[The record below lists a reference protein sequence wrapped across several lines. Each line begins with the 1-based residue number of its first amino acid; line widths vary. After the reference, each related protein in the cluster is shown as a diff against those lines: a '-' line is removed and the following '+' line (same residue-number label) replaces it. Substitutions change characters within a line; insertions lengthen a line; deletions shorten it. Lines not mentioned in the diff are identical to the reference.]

1 MIPRHIAHKLRYFSG
16 KYPIVT
22 LTGPRQSGKSTL
34 LRSLF
39 SDYTYISLEDPDI
52 LLLAKE
58 DPRLFLQKYSDK
70 TIIDE
75 AQKFPELFSYLQTH
89 VDSAGKEGMYI
100 LSGSHNFL
108 LMERISQSLAGR
120 TAILKLLPFSY
131 SELSDARLAEKSLYK
146 SIHKGFYP
154 RIFDKDLSPEEF
166 YPFYIQTYIEKDVR
180 LFKNISDL
188 QQFVRFLKMCA
199 GRIGQL
205 VNLSSLANE
214 CGISQPTAKAWL
226 SILESSYV
234 IYLLKP
240 YYKNFNKRLT
250 KSPKLYFYDT
260 GLACSLLGVQSDDD
274 LLTHFMKGPLF
285 ENLLIVDLI
294 KKALNES
301 KEPDLY
307 FWRDH
312 VGNEIDL
319 LVEKG
324 NHIEVV
330 EFKSGSTYTP
340 DFFKVFTYWEK
351 LTGAGRDSMRVVY
364 GGEDSMQTKHG
375 ALVSWKEFLNG

>member
-1 MIPRHIAHKLRYFSG
+1 MISRHIGHKLIYFSK

-34 LRSLF
+34 LRHLF
-39 SDYTYISLEDPDI
+39 PDYEYVSLEDPDR

-58 DPRLFLQKYSDK
+58 DPRLFLQKYNDK

-89 VDSAGKEGMYI
+89 VDAAGKDGMYI

-131 SELSDARLAEKSLYK
+131 LELHNAELKENSFYK
-146 SIHKGFYP
+146 TIHKGFYP
-154 RIFDKDLSPEEF
+154 RIYDKDLQPEEF
-166 YPFYIQTYIEKDVR
+166 YPFYIQAYIEKDVR

-205 VNLSSLANE
+205 LNLSALANE

-226 SILESSYV
+226 SILESSYI

-250 KSPKLYFYDT
+250 KSPKLYFLDT
-260 GLACSLLGVQSDDD
+260 GLACSLLGIRSDEDII
-274 LLTHFMKGPLF
+274 THFLKGALF
-285 ENLLIVDLI
+285 ENLLIIEQI
-294 KKALNES
+294 KKAYNSSE
-301 KEPDLY
+301 EPQIY

-312 VGNEIDL
+312 IGNEIDL

-324 NHIEVV
+324 NGFEVF
-330 EFKSGSTYTP
+330 EFKSGITYTP
-340 DFFKVFTYWEK
+340 DFFKVFSYWEK
-351 LTGAGRDSMRVVY
+351 LTATERNSMHVVY
-364 GGEDSMQTKHG
+364 GGDESIQTKHG
-375 ALVSWKEFLNG
+375 TLMSWKDFLK